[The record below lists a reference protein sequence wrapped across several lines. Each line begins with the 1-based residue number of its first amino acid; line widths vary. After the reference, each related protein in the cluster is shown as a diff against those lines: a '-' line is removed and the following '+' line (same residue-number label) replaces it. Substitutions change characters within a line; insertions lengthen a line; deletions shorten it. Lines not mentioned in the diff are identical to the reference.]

1 MQKTNEIRGVMPEFL
16 MIHMAWILPI
26 RIITW
31 YYFWNNWYLFCN
43 FSVNTKN
50 IDLEDNEDQL
60 EVLSLI
66 DDEDNRIFPERNI
79 AMCENILEN
88 VEKTSFSIIDAAI
101 KSADTSFVLE
111 PVREEQPRQNK
122 LSRFRTP
129 LNQKK
134 NDDLGKN
141 ASNEAG
147 LKLSECEL
155 SHASATT
162 SLVPVH
168 KNENAYAL
176 ALKTM
181 ESTQKTQDG
190 TTKITMVQSAVTSFA
205 NNMGSFEPEL
215 VLSPAKLGQQ

>member
-1 MQKTNEIRGVMPEFL
+1 MVIEL
-16 MIHMAWILPI
+16 ILQF
-26 RIITW
+26 TE
-31 YYFWNNWYLFCN
+31 
-43 FSVNTKN
+43 NTKN

-66 DDEDNRIFPERNI
+66 NDEDNGIFPERNI
-79 AMCENILEN
+79 AMCEKVPENI
-88 VEKTSFSIIDAAI
+88 EKTPFSIIDAAI

-129 LNQKK
+129 LNQNK
-134 NDDLGKN
+134 NDDLGRK

-155 SHASATT
+155 SHTGATT

-168 KNENAYAL
+168 SQNKIENAYAL
-176 ALKTM
+176 ALKTI

-205 NNMGSFEPEL
+205 NNVSSFEPEL

>member
-1 MQKTNEIRGVMPEFL
+1 M
-16 MIHMAWILPI
+16 
-26 RIITW
+26 
-31 YYFWNNWYLFCN
+31 
-43 FSVNTKN
+43 
-50 IDLEDNEDQL
+50 
-60 EVLSLI
+60 LSLI
-66 DDEDNRIFPERNI
+66 NDEDNGVFPERNI
-79 AMCENILEN
+79 AMCEKIPEN
-88 VEKTSFSIIDAAI
+88 VEKTPFSIIDAAI

-134 NDDLGKN
+134 NYDLGEN

-147 LKLSECEL
+147 LKLSKCEL
-155 SHASATT
+155 SHAGATT

-168 KNENAYAL
+168 SQNKNENAYAL
-176 ALKTM
+176 ALKTI
-181 ESTQKTQDG
+181 ESTQKNQDG

-205 NNMGSFEPEL
+205 NNVGSFEPEL